1 MSLRKYQGSLTEELV
16 KVHEREPQSK
26 LTKNRYR
33 AIRVALIKSYP
44 NLINSTDK
52 EVMLNFLRDVV
63 YLDRKQRLLTE
74 GLERDEKEELSQEY
88 QIEHLG
94 VEIGLENNIKQ
105 LKNL

>member
-1 MSLRKYQGSLTEELV
+1 
-16 KVHEREPQSK
+16 
-26 LTKNRYR
+26 
-33 AIRVALIKSYP
+33 
-44 NLINSTDK
+44 
-52 EVMLNFLRDVV
+52 MLNFLRDVV